1 MKRVTPI
8 GPLVILLLAL
18 FGCAKEAAPSVA
30 PSPVADWPARWE
42 EHMSFNNV
50 TCRIDAEI
58 TVKPDYAPE
67 IYTCERAPFDAA
79 QVDAV
84 VDYFAAD
91 AIGMAELL
99 RTKRDVLEDMKG
111 LEILMQRGEIDPAEG
126 QVYMDE
132 LREELAA
139 APEETFSAPHDISSL
154 PCTYVFQT
162 RDDRRIYLGAN
173 SSGFQVNIGHN
184 HILANGDAFD
194 VPQPS
199 ISEQEALEQAA
210 CVLKDLQIHL
220 TYANGEPA
228 AIKNSLNETITT
240 GWYLTFSM
248 ATQNSLPFDLYGCGS
263 LANNREAD
271 YSAPWFAE
279 TAFLFID
286 ESGVRQ
292 FAWYDKMRVTAQSRA
307 DNLLP
312 LAQIQQAFKQYIA
325 DCLRWTEEAPIQD
338 LSYDFY
344 QLRLTN
350 VLVPVKNEPQLAAFT
365 PAWVLYGNE
374 TADGR
379 TSGPFILCLDA
390 ATGKR
395 LNPFT
400 R

>member
-84 VDYFAAD
+84 VDYFSAD
-91 AIGMAELL
+91 AIGMAELW

-111 LEILMQRGEIDPAEG
+111 LEILMQRGEIDPVEG

-184 HILANGDAFD
+184 NILARGDAFD

-199 ISEQEALEQAA
+199 ISEQEALEEATG
-210 CVLKDLQIHL
+210 VLKDLQIHL

-240 GWYLTFSM
+240 GWH
-248 ATQNSLPFDLYGCGS
+248 SLG
-263 LANNREAD
+263 
-271 YSAPWFAE
+271 
-279 TAFLFID
+279 
-286 ESGVRQ
+286 
-292 FAWYDKMRVTAQSRA
+292 
-307 DNLLP
+307 
-312 LAQIQQAFKQYIA
+312 
-325 DCLRWTEEAPIQD
+325 LR
-338 LSYDFY
+338 
-344 QLRLTN
+344 
-350 VLVPVKNEPQLAAFT
+350 
-365 PAWVLYGNE
+365 
-374 TADGR
+374 
-379 TSGPFILCLDA
+379 
-390 ATGKR
+390 
-395 LNPFT
+395 
-400 R
+400 

>member
-1 MKRVTPI
+1 
-8 GPLVILLLAL
+8 
-18 FGCAKEAAPSVA
+18 
-30 PSPVADWPARWE
+30 
-42 EHMSFNNV
+42 MSFNNV

-199 ISEQEALEQAA
+199 ISEQEALEQAT

-279 TAFLFID
+279 TAFLFVD

-325 DCLRWTEEAPIQD
+325 DCLRWTEEALIQD

-350 VLVPVKNEPQLAAFT
+350 VLVPVKNQPQLAAFT